1 MYMYMYVFMNIYIYN
16 YVYIYICVCVRV
28 IIHICIQYVCVI
40 PHVYKNNPLPTDT
53 VVSSKDLAK
62 SARQSCCACC
72 SSVETSKTQS
82 ERCKKFR
89 GLLIFL

>member
-1 MYMYMYVFMNIYIYN
+1 MYTCVYMYN
-16 YVYIYICVCVRV
+16 YVYMCIYVCVIIYICIYSMC
-28 IIHICIQYVCVI
+28 VCVI

-53 VVSSKDLAK
+53 VVSSKNLAK

-89 GLLIFL
+89 GLLILL

>member
-1 MYMYMYVFMNIYIYN
+1 MCVCACDYTYMYT
-16 YVYIYICVCVRV
+16 VC
-28 IIHICIQYVCVI
+28 VCVI

-89 GLLIFL
+89 GLLILL